1 MKSNTKLS
9 RNCLKMLLCLV
20 FLSAVSCQTST
31 TPKDLQPIING
42 QFKNAKKVY
51 YPSTD
56 SKVSAIVVD
65 ENGDVYYLRMNG
77 CGDMR
82 DNVRLFNVNDK

>member
-1 MKSNTKLS
+1 MFQNTKQN
-9 RNCLKMLLCLV
+9 RNLAKWLLCLV
-20 FLSAVSCQTST
+20 LFSAVGCQTST

-42 QFKNAKKVY
+42 QFKKAKKVF

-56 SKVSAIVVD
+56 SKVSAIIID

-77 CGDMR
+77 VGDMR
-82 DNVRLFNVNDK
+82 DNVRLFNINDK

>member
-1 MKSNTKLS
+1 MFQNTKKS
-9 RNCLKMLLCLV
+9 RNLAKWLLCLV
-20 FLSAVSCQTST
+20 LFSVGGCQTST

-42 QFKNAKKVY
+42 QFKNAKKVF

-56 SKVSAIVVD
+56 SKVSAIIID

-77 CGDMR
+77 AGDMR
-82 DNVRLFNVNDK
+82 DNVRLFNVSDK

>member
-1 MKSNTKLS
+1 MFTNKNLFSNACKLV
-9 RNCLKMLLCLV
+9 LCVV

-42 QFKNAKKVY
+42 QFKNAKKVF

>member
-1 MKSNTKLS
+1 MKSNTNSS

-20 FLSAVSCQTST
+20 FLLAVSCQTST
-31 TPKDLQPIING
+31 TPEDLQPIING
-42 QFKNAKKVY
+42 QFKNAKKVF

-56 SKVSAIVVD
+56 TKVSAIVID
-65 ENGDVYYLRMNG
+65 ENGDVFYLRMNG
-77 CGDMR
+77 RGDMR